1 MQDGRERRRSL
12 RLHKPGFQLK
22 PAVTILVLTAA
33 LLVLL
38 GLSAA
43 GGFGRPLEAMFASQ
57 PPSLAHLLEKAAE
70 DFAVVTTVTSLGY
83 VLCVLGVCLVYS
95 QRIFGPA
102 VAFRRHVE
110 ALKNGDFSSRVHLRD
125 GDAFTDLE
133 RDLNELAEILEA
145 NTKPAVEGD
154 PA

>member
-1 MQDGRERRRSL
+1 MPDGRERRRSL

-22 PAVTILVLTAA
+22 PAIAILLLTASF
-33 LLVLL
+33 LLLL
-38 GLSAA
+38 GAAAA
-43 GGFGRPLEAMFASQ
+43 GGFMRPLASVFANQ
-57 PPSLAHLLEKAAE
+57 PPSLALLMEKAAE
-70 DFAVVTTVTSLGY
+70 DFAIVTSVTSLAY
-83 VLCVLGVCLVYS
+83 VLCVLAVCLIYS

-110 ALKNGDFSSRVHLRD
+110 ALKNGDYAARVHLRN

-145 NTKPAVEGD
+145 NAKPVVPNESA
-154 PA
+154 

>member
-22 PAVTILVLTAA
+22 PAVAILLITGAFLT
-33 LLVLL
+33 LL
-38 GLSAA
+38 GVAAA
-43 GGFGRPLEAMFASQ
+43 GGFSRPLEALFASQ
-57 PPSLAHLLEKAAE
+57 PPSLSALLAKAAE
-70 DFAVVTTVTSLGY
+70 DFAIVTTVTSLGY
-83 VLCVLGVCLVYS
+83 VLCVLAVCLVYS
-95 QRIFGPA
+95 QRVFGPT

-110 ALKNGDFSSRVHLRD
+110 ALKNGDYSARIHLRD

-145 NTKPAVEGD
+145 NAKPATPPD